1 MFDAVDGFFEIAD
14 FVGETV
20 FFVVDDIVCLFD
32 DCKYSGFSSSKE
44 LRLDFPAVS
53 SLISILKDHE
63 DIMCLVRAAQSC
75 YPLAF

>member
-1 MFDAVDGFFEIAD
+1 MFDTFEGFLKVSD

-32 DCKYSGFSSSKE
+32 DCKNSGFSSSKE
-44 LRLDFPAVS
+44 LRLDLPTDS
-53 SLISILKDHE
+53 SLISIFKDHE